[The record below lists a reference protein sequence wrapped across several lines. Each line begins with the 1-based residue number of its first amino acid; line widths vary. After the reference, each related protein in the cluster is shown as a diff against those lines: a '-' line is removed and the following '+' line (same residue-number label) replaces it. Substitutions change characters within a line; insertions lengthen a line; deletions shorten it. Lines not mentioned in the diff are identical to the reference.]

1 MRYRT
6 ILPAGVLLMLIPA
19 MTATVFTQAR
29 GQTPVQNPGQGPGQN
44 VQNVQNVQGRGG
56 GQGRGAPPPPAR
68 PTPRWPDGHVKIGQV
83 EGEPPGLW
91 QLGGV
96 PLARADKPSDFG
108 LFAADMREPTD
119 PFLAS
124 KPKLSQIPFQPWAR
138 ALFANRVQIRNEP
151 YVRCKPSS
159 GARQVGTA
167 YGTQLLEDRELKRF
181 YIFETGGAHSFR
193 TVYMD
198 GRAHAP
204 NLSPSYRGESIGHWE
219 GDTLVVDTVG
229 FNEGMW
235 IDNLGVPTTDQLHL
249 IEKFTRTDFATIR
262 YEITIDDPGAYTA
275 PWRSPYLMRWTSG
288 EESFEF
294 VCQDNNEAP
303 GLIVG
308 DGTFV
313 LKPPL
318 YVP

>member
-1 MRYRT
+1 MRYRSPV
-6 ILPAGVLLMLIPA
+6 LAGVVLMLTPVV
-19 MTATVFTQAR
+19 TSNVFAQAR
-29 GQTPVQNPGQGPGQN
+29 GQNPGQGPA
-44 VQNVQNVQGRGG
+44 QNVQNVQGRGG
-56 GQGRGAPPPPAR
+56 GQGRGAPPAPAK

-96 PLARADKPSDFG
+96 PLARADQPSDFG

-193 TVYMD
+193 TIYMD
-198 GRAHAP
+198 GRAHPA
-204 NLSPSYRGESIGHWE
+204 NLSPTYRGHSVGQWE

-229 FNEGMW
+229 FNERVW
-235 IDNLGVPTTDQLHL
+235 IDNLGVPTTEQLHT
-249 IEKFTRTDFATIR
+249 IERFTRTDFNTIR
-262 YEITIDDPGAYTA
+262 YEMTIDDPGAYTA
-275 PWRSPYLMRWTSG
+275 PWKSPYLMRWTSG
-288 EESFEF
+288 DESFEF
-294 VCQDNNEAP
+294 VCQDNNQAP

-308 DGTFV
+308 DGTSV
-313 LKPPL
+313 IVSPP